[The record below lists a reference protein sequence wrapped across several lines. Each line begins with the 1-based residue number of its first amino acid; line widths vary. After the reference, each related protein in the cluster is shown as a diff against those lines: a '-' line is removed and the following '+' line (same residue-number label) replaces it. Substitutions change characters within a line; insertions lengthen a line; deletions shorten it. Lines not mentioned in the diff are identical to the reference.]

1 MGAKLTQCP
10 NGHYYDA
17 EQYTSCPYCQSVT
30 SNSFN
35 DTDRDQD
42 MATAEMEMMTGQC
55 PLIIFPSVS
64 Q

>member
-30 SNSFN
+30 
-35 DTDRDQD
+35 RDQD